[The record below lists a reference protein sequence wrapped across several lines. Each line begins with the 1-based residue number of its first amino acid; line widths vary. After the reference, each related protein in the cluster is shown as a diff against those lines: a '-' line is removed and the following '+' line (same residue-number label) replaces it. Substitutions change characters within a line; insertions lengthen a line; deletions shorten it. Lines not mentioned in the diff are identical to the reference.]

1 MRRES
6 GEGKAVVPYTK
17 RSESSEITTSTRP
30 SLDKKASW
38 ASLSY
43 GATMYLIPA
52 LRKARITCCSHCNQ
66 HDGGAWEYVQVLR
79 WRYGRCEK
87 STVMVQTRRL

>member
-52 LRKARITCCSHCNQ
+52 LRKARMTCCWHAFTNQ
-66 HDGGAWEYVQVLR
+66 RGAWE
-79 WRYGRCEK
+79 
-87 STVMVQTRRL
+87 